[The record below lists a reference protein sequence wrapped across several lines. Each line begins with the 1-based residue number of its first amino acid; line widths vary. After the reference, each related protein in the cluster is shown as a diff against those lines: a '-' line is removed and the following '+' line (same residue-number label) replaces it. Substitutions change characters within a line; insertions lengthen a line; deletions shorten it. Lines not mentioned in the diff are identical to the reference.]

1 MTGTGMPI
9 EYVLLGASILL
20 LLSVVGSLASARI
33 GIPALILFLVIGMT
47 AGSDGPGGIQFDY
60 PWVAQSL
67 GVLALSFI
75 LFAGG
80 YDTDWH
86 RTRPIIRKAVPL
98 STLGVVI
105 TAFLV
110 GWFANLVLGF
120 SWLEGMLLGSIVS
133 STDAAAV
140 FAVLRSRGIK
150 LRGHLKELLEV
161 ESGSND
167 PMAVFLT
174 IGIIGLLQD
183 ASRSW
188 ADLVVIFLVQMSVGT
203 IMGYGLGRIMVAIV
217 DRIRLDYGGLYAVL
231 SLSLVLFAYGI
242 TASVG
247 GNGFLAVY
255 LAGIHMGNSK
265 FRHKR
270 SLKGF
275 HEGLAWLM
283 QILMFL
289 ALGLQV
295 FPSHLVPVLG
305 GGLLLSVFLMV
316 IARPVAIFSLLWWT
330 SMPLSEQA
338 LVAWVGLRGAVP
350 IILATFPLVAG
361 LPQADLF
368 FHLVFFIVLTSVLL
382 QGTSIPLVARWL
394 GVDAKETDQPAT
406 GSYRKVSV

>member
-1 MTGTGMPI
+1 MPI
-9 EYVLLGASILL
+9 EYVLLGVSILL
-20 LLSVVGSLASARI
+20 LLSVTGSLASARI
-33 GIPALILFLVIGMT
+33 GVPALILFLVIGMM

-60 PWVAQSL
+60 PALTQSL
-67 GVLALSFI
+67 GVVALSFI

-80 YDTDWH
+80 YDTDWQ
-86 RTRPIIRKAVPL
+86 RTRPIVWHAVPL
-98 STLGVVI
+98 STLGVFI

-110 GWFANLVLGF
+110 GWFANVFLGF
-120 SWLEGMLLGSIVS
+120 TWLEGMLLGSIVS

-140 FAVLRSRGIK
+140 FAVLRSRGIR
-150 LRGHLKELLEV
+150 LRGRLKELLEL

-174 IGIIGLLQD
+174 TGIIGLLQD

-188 ADLVVIFLVQMSVGT
+188 GDLVVMFVIQMTVGT
-203 IMGYGLGRIMVAIV
+203 IVGYGLGRAMVAVV
-217 DRIRLDYGGLYAVL
+217 DRIRLEYGGLYAVL
-231 SLSLVLFAYGI
+231 SLSLVLFTYGI

-255 LAGIHMGNSK
+255 LAGIYMGNSK

-289 ALGLQV
+289 TLGLQV

-305 GGLLLSVFLMV
+305 TGLLLSLFLMV
-316 IARPVAIFSLLWWT
+316 IARPVATFALMWFSGMT
-330 SMPLSEQA
+330 VREQT
-338 LVAWVGLRGAVP
+338 LIAWVGLRGAVP

-361 LPQADLF
+361 LPQADLI
-368 FHLVFFIVLTSVLL
+368 FHLVFFIVLTSVVL

-394 GVDAKETDQPAT
+394 AVDN
-406 GSYRKVSV
+406 GSQWPVKGGPLPEDERVAL

>member
-1 MTGTGMPI
+1 MPI
-9 EYVLLGASILL
+9 EYLLLGASILL
-20 LLSVVGSLASARI
+20 LLSVVGSLASART
-33 GIPALILFLVIGMT
+33 GVPALILFLVIGMM

-60 PWVAQSL
+60 PGVAQSL

-80 YDTDWH
+80 YDTDWE
-86 RTRPIIRKAVPL
+86 RTRPIVWKAVPL
-98 STLGVVI
+98 STLGVVV
-105 TAFLV
+105 TALLV

-120 SWLEGMLLGSIVS
+120 SWLEGLLLGSIVS

-140 FAVLRSRGIK
+140 FAVLRSRGIR
-150 LRGHLKELLEV
+150 LRGHLKELLEL

-174 IGIIGLLQD
+174 TGMIGLLQD

-188 ADLVVIFLVQMSVGT
+188 GDLIVMFLIQMTVGT
-203 IMGYGLGRIMVAIV
+203 IMGYGLGRVMVAIV
-217 DRIRLDYGGLYAVL
+217 DRIRLEYGGLYAVL
-231 SLSLVLFAYGI
+231 SLSLVLFTYGI
-242 TASVG
+242 TASAG

-289 ALGLQV
+289 TLGLQV

-305 GGLLLSVFLMV
+305 AGLLLSVFLMV
-316 IARPVAIFSLLWWT
+316 IARPVATFGLLWF
-330 SMPLSEQA
+330 SGMSIREQA

-361 LPQADLF
+361 LPQADLI

-394 GVDAKETDQPAT
+394 GVDYGKKVLVKPETLMKEDERVAL
-406 GSYRKVSV
+406 

>member
-1 MTGTGMPI
+1 MPI

-86 RTRPIIRKAVPL
+86 RTRPIIWKAVPL

-188 ADLVVIFLVQMSVGT
+188 GDLVVIFLVQMSVGT

>member
-1 MTGTGMPI
+1 MPI